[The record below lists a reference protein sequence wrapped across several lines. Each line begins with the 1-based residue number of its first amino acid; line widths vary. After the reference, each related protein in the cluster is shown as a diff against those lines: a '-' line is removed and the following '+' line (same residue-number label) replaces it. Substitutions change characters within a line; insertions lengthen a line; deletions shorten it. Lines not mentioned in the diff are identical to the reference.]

1 MRSFGNMGVIGQ
13 NVLPLWAMSAVKWL
27 NIVYRADCSD
37 LLCTE
42 SIEEALDSLNLIKY
56 HIYRIE

>member
-1 MRSFGNMGVIGQ
+1 MGVIGQ
-13 NVLPLWAMSAVKWL
+13 NVLALWAMSAVKRL
-27 NIVYRADCSD
+27 HIVYRADYSD

-42 SIEEALDSLNLIKY
+42 SIEEVLDSLILIKY